1 MSIMYP
7 FDGVAFDLDFVIG
20 KDFHK
25 FKSNS
30 SHISLSWVAL
40 EP

>member
-1 MSIMYP
+1 MYP
-7 FDGVAFDLDFVIG
+7 FDGVAFDLDFVIS

-30 SHISLSWVAL
+30 FQISLFWAAL